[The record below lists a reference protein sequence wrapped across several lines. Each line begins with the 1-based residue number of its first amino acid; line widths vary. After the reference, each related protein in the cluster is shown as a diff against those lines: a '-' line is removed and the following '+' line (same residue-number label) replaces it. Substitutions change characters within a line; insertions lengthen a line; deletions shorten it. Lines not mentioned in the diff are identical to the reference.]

1 MGRNDTIHRVLLLVQ
16 WLSHPVTERGDNMNK
31 IDWWAVV
38 YYTILTLVIVA
49 YFVSIPFIAEKYNL
63 KKGEYYIENIER
75 SHRTYIHTEHTYPKI
90 KGNN

>member
-1 MGRNDTIHRVLLLVQ
+1 MGHNDTIHRVLLFVQ
-16 WLSHPVTERGDNMNK
+16 WLSHPMNERGDNMNK

-75 SHRTYIHTEHTYPKI
+75 SHRTYIHTEHTYPK
-90 KGNN
+90 GDNQ